1 MRNIN
6 DQLKEL
12 PEEFILEMENQKRD
26 RWIDVY
32 DFLINYFNCKDEIE
46 EVENQGFPIK
56 DFLKKIHD
64 MGFYGGINFAL
75 DPQEPYEIKSRND
88 DE

>member
-1 MRNIN
+1 MKILE
-6 DQLKEL
+6 DQLKQL
-12 PEEFILEMENQKRD
+12 PPEFTVEMENQKKE

-32 DFLINYFNCKDEIE
+32 NYIIDYFDIGKDIAELNE
-46 EVENQGFPIK
+46 QGFDFV

-75 DPQEPYEIKSRND
+75 DPQENYIHRKVAH
-88 DE
+88 